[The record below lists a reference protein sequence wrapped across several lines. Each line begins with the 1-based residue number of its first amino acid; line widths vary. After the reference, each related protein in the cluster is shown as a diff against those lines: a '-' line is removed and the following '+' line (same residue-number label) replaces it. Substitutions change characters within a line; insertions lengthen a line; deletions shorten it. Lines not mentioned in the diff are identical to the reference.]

1 MGTTFDEDMKL
12 MLHCLFCEENGKSL
26 SFLEGVLS
34 GAERMSLCKY
44 QVWCSEEKTANLLF
58 FVGMTSSV
66 DRKYMNKKNINYS
79 IR

>member
-1 MGTTFDEDMKL
+1 MGTTFDEDMM